1 MFLLFA
7 EKTIQIFSE
16 FKSMEEKVH
25 GYWNVKITCA
35 TECRYLYN
43 HRTSVVCRSKTK
55 QECISV
61 NVKNKLEGANTSP

>member
-1 MFLLFA
+1 
-7 EKTIQIFSE
+7 
-16 FKSMEEKVH
+16 MEEKVH